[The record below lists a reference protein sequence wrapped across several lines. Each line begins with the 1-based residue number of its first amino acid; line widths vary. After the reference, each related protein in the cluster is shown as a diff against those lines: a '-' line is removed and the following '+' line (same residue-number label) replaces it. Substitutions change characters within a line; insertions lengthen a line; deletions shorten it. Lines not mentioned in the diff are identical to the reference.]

1 MLKEYKKIHKDLVQ
15 GLTKQK
21 FRGFKYA
28 ASEVVKETHTF
39 LKGFNSMDLLEAHDK
54 VRDL

>member
-1 MLKEYKKIHKDLVQ
+1 MLEEYKKIHKDLVQ

-39 LKGFNSMDLLEAHDK
+39 LKGFNSMEISEAHDK
-54 VRDL
+54 ILDL